1 MVLRPRKFVYK
12 SKFKRR
18 IIHNGINSPL
28 SYGHV
33 GLKVL
38 QPLQFNSKHLFR
50 LKILLKK
57 SSRKYDKTKR
67 KVWLNTFPHLPI
79 TRKVSGSRMGKGKGK
94 LSGWC
99 SRTSPG
105 INLVE
110 FYNLRFGR
118 ALYYCKQVKHRIPV
132 KSKVIHIFGSTR
144 VPTIINH
151 SKKIGWQTYLG

>member
-1 MVLRPRKFVYK
+1 LVLRPRKFIYK

-18 IIHNGINSPL
+18 TIRNGINSPL

-38 QPLQFNSKHLFR
+38 QPLQFNSKQLFR
-50 LKILLKK
+50 LKILIKK
-57 SSRKYDKTKR
+57 SSRKYDRTKR

-99 SRTSPG
+99 SRTAPG

-110 FYNLRFGR
+110 FYNLRLGR

-132 KSKVIHIFGSTR
+132 QSRVVRVFSIIKVPMI
-144 VPTIINH
+144 VNH
-151 SKKIGWQTYLG
+151 AKKIGWQTYLN